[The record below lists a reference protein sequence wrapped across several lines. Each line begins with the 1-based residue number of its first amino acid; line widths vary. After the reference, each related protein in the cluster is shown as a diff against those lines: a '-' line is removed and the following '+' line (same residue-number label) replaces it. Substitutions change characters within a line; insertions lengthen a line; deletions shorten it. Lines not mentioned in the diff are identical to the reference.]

1 MGESSV
7 RVEVGEDGRSGDP
20 LDPPAP
26 PERSRRGSI
35 VAVVLLALVAA
46 GAAVFLVRPDAGEA
60 ADGSQRQ
67 ATTTTTTPTSA
78 TVAESEAVDELDTP
92 IPDGLEV
99 VRVEGLGGSVSSFG
113 FDIVRGPDGQYYGSP
128 NFVGDGASGV
138 PEIYLSLNGQNWI
151 QVETQIL
158 GETDGSTD
166 GVINDEFANFHA
178 RPGGF
183 GVIRTRL
190 APISQGFEPAQI
202 DLLTSSNG
210 AEWVLDTTLF
220 VADESD
226 DFAFPAVID
235 GEPLLVAPVD
245 RLGIGI
251 LEQAGLTT
259 NVADV
264 CFVET
269 SADLI
274 TVLGCDGDEGIIS
287 PPEGDTRAFDAAHAC
302 LNQVLAGG
310 AGPSFEFRLPQS
322 GDPTPFSTNRQIA
335 GVPIRLSDGRLVSF
349 VEQAQDPLRAC
360 EDFSDLFPE
369 AGPRGIAIWDGP
381 GEAEIVDIDPDPG
394 EFQSG
399 RRGAQP
405 VLVDGQLWAIAEG
418 GLWKIDL
425 DGTSELQ
432 TPVDGALELGTN
444 TVDLSTFGPN
454 TAILTQ
460 VVDGVLIQHFVSPRL
475 GGPARVQRQLAV
487 ARPDFSAQDFLYV
500 DGDVV
505 IFLDDLG
512 ALQSVQFPT
521 GQLPGPS

>member
-1 MGESSV
+1 MAESSV
-7 RVEVGEDGRSGDP
+7 RVEVGDGGHSGDS

-26 PERSRRGSI
+26 PERSGRGPI
-35 VAVVLLALVAA
+35 VAVVVLALVAV
-46 GAAVFLVRPDAGEA
+46 GAAVFLLRPDAGEA

-67 ATTTTTTPTSA
+67 ATTTTTT

-128 NFVGDGASGV
+128 NFVGDGASDV

-210 AEWVLDTTLF
+210 AEWVLDVNLF
-220 VADESD
+220 LADEAA

-235 GEPLLVAPVD
+235 GEPLLAAPVD
-245 RLGIGI
+245 HVGIGI

-259 NVADV
+259 NIADV
-264 CFVET
+264 CFVGT

-302 LNQVLAGG
+302 LNQVLTAGL
-310 AGPSFEFRLPQS
+310 GPSFEFGLPQS

-349 VEQAQDPLRAC
+349 VEQAQDPLRGC

-381 GEAEIVDIDPDPG
+381 GEAEIVNIDPDPG

-405 VLVDGQLWAIAEG
+405 VVVDGQLWAIAEG

-425 DGTSELQ
+425 DGTSELE

-460 VVDGVLIQHFVSPRL
+460 VVDGVLIQHFVNPRL

-505 IFLDDLG
+505 IFLDDRG
-512 ALQSVQFPT
+512 VLQSVQFPN

>member
-1 MGESSV
+1 M
-7 RVEVGEDGRSGDP
+7 
-20 LDPPAP
+20 
-26 PERSRRGSI
+26 
-35 VAVVLLALVAA
+35 
-46 GAAVFLVRPDAGEA
+46 
-60 ADGSQRQ
+60 
-67 ATTTTTTPTSA
+67 
-78 TVAESEAVDELDTP
+78 
-92 IPDGLEV
+92 
-99 VRVEGLGGSVSSFG
+99 EGLGGSVSSFG

-264 CFVET
+264 CFVEA

-349 VEQAQDPLRAC
+349 VEQAQDPLRGC

-405 VLVDGQLWAIAEG
+405 VVVDGQLWAIAEG
-418 GLWKIDL
+418 GLWRIDL
-425 DGTSELQ
+425 DGTSELE
-432 TPVDGALELGTN
+432 TPVDGALEFGTN

-460 VVDGVLIQHFVSPRL
+460 VVDGVLIQHIVTPRL
-475 GGPARVQRQLAV
+475 GGISLVRHQLAV
-487 ARPDFSAQDFLYV
+487 ERSDFSAEEILFADNEL
-500 DGDVV
+500 V
-505 IFLDDLG
+505 IFVDDRG
-512 ALQSVQFPT
+512 VLQSVQFPN